1 MEKLLVEVIGS
12 GLSTI
17 DTLLSNYLSIN
28 SDVIWRGD
36 LITQELIKNLKDVV
50 SSISDTCTKLG
61 VVRWN

>member
-17 DTLLSNYLSIN
+17 DSLLSNYLSIN